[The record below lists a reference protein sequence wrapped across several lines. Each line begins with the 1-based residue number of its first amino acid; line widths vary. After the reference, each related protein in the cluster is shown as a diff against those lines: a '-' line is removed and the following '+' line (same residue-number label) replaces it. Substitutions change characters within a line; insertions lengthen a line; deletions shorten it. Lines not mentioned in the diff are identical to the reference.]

1 MKKKVGNPDK
11 INQSLISLIEK
22 LKINYFYLKNRK
34 DFRDQILE
42 DIELND
48 NVLDIGKAMRNHHK
62 KINCENLETLDVND
76 FGDYPDIIC
85 DICSD
90 ITGLENKYDKIICIA
105 ILEHVY
111 DPFKAVSNLK
121 MMLKNGGKILYVS
134 GELISFNLEEELRKE
149 GYEIIR
155 IINYSVEHN
164 DEIKDDLIE
173 ELKKNIPDIVYV
185 YSENSSKSFLNII
198 KKYQLI
204 DSWMNTNLMCIG
216 EKTSS
221 VLNEVKWKKI
231 FLFSPG
237 EEEFL
242 LYKV

>member
-1 MKKKVGNPDK
+1 MHILLTRPLEDCSDLIIKFKKLGHSVSHLPLIKIKKMEYKEINFNDFSAIIFTSSNSIKNLKLDNINKTLKCFCVG
-11 INQSLISLIEK
+11 STTEK
-22 LKINYFYLKNRK
+22 LARASGFQNVIAADGNVRALKELILQNHDKK
-34 DFRDQILE
+34 D
-42 DIELND
+42 
-48 NVLDIGKAMRNHHK
+48 
-62 KINCENLETLDVND
+62 
-76 FGDYPDIIC
+76 
-85 DICSD
+85 
-90 ITGLENKYDKIICIA
+90 
-105 ILEHVY
+105 
-111 DPFKAVSNLK
+111 
-121 MMLKNGGKILYVS
+121 GKILYVS
-134 GELISFNLEEELRKE
+134 GELISFDLDKDLSNE

-155 IINYSVEHN
+155 IINYSVKHN
-164 DEIKDDLIE
+164 NEIKDNLIE

>member
-1 MKKKVGNPDK
+1 MHILLTRPLEDCSDLIIKFKKLGHSVSHLPLIKIKKMQYEEINFNDFSAIIFTSSNSIKNLKLDNINKTLKCFCVG
-11 INQSLISLIEK
+11 STTEK
-22 LKINYFYLKNRK
+22 LARASGFQNVIAADGNVRALKELILQNHDKK
-34 DFRDQILE
+34 D
-42 DIELND
+42 
-48 NVLDIGKAMRNHHK
+48 
-62 KINCENLETLDVND
+62 
-76 FGDYPDIIC
+76 
-85 DICSD
+85 
-90 ITGLENKYDKIICIA
+90 
-105 ILEHVY
+105 
-111 DPFKAVSNLK
+111 
-121 MMLKNGGKILYVS
+121 GKILYVS
-134 GELISFNLEEELRKE
+134 GEIISFNLDEELRKE

-155 IINYSVEHN
+155 IINYSVIHN
-164 DEIKDDLIE
+164 DEIKDNLIE

-242 LYKV
+242 LYKI

>member
-1 MKKKVGNPDK
+1 MHILLTRP
-11 INQSLISLIEK
+11 
-22 LKINYFYLKNRK
+22 
-34 DFRDQILE
+34 LE
-42 DIELND
+42 DCSDLIIKFNELGHT
-48 NVLDIGKAMRNHHK
+48 VSHLPLIKIK
-62 KINCENLETLDVND
+62 KIEYEEINFND
-76 FGDYPDIIC
+76 FSSIIFTSSNSIKHLNL
-85 DICSD
+85 DNI
-90 ITGLENKYDKIICIA
+90 NKTLKCFCVGSNTEKSARASGFQNVIAADGNVRALKELILQNHDKK
-105 ILEHVY
+105 
-111 DPFKAVSNLK
+111 D
-121 MMLKNGGKILYVS
+121 GKILYVS
-134 GELISFNLEEELRKE
+134 GELISFDLDKDLSNE
-149 GYEIIR
+149 GYEITR

-164 DEIKDDLIE
+164 DEIKDDFID